1 MIDALAQRW
10 DDVVPLLPPDR
21 QRTLRELVVDLAEA
35 ADEPARLA
43 VSQRI
48 ALLLFDS
55 LPAYHPVVV
64 MGNRLTTAPA
74 DTRSSIGRFTLL
86 RMRVAEQAPL
96 PAADRIL
103 MADWETPRA
112 LRGRGIDPDFPPLI
126 RLDRQDGSVV
136 VPLFQ
141 FADDGRPRATV
152 LRINVLLDAYD
163 DPWGVAD
170 WWLSSNVWLH
180 DAPVELLDGP
190 DEDNLL
196 AAARAAVG
204 GAR

>member
-1 MIDALAQRW
+1 MIDALAERW
-10 DDVVPLLPPDR
+10 DEVTPFLSPDR
-21 QRTLRELVVDLAEA
+21 LRTLRGLVVDLAEA
-35 ADEPARLA
+35 PDEPVRLA

-48 ALLLFDS
+48 AVLLFDA
-55 LPAYHPVVV
+55 LPADHPVVV
-64 MGNRLTTAPA
+64 TGNRLAVAPP

-86 RMRVAEQAPL
+86 RMRVVAQAPL

-103 MADWETPRA
+103 MADWDTPRA
-112 LRGRGIDPDFPPLI
+112 LRRRGIDPDFPPLI
-126 RLDRQDGSVV
+126 RLERPDGGVV

-141 FADDGRPRATV
+141 FGDDGRPRDTV

-170 WWLSSNVWLH
+170 WWLSGNVWLH
-180 DAPVELLDGP
+180 GAPVELLDGP

-196 AAARAAVG
+196 AAAQAAAG